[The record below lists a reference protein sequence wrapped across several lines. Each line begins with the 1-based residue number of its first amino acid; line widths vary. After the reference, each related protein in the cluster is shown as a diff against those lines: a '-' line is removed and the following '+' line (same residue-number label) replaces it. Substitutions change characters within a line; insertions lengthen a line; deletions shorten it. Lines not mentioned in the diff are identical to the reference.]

1 MHEVKKKQGG
11 EKEGEVGKACD
22 KTAKLTIVA
31 HRRGKIIIIII
42 IF

>member
-1 MHEVKKKQGG
+1 VHEVKKKQGG

-31 HRRGKIIIIII
+31 TEEEK
-42 IF
+42 